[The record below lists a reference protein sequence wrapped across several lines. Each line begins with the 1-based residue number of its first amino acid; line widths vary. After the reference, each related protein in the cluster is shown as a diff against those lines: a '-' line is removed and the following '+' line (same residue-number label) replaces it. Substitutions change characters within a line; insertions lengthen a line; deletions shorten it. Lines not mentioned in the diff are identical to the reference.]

1 MAAAEKTLS
10 QRELNR
16 ATLARQHLL
25 ERTDMSSLDMV
36 EHLAGMQ
43 AQVPHGPYAGLFARI
58 DGFDP
63 AEASGLL
70 SERKLIRGW
79 FMRGTIH
86 LISSRDSLRWWPL
99 TERVL
104 VRTFKGTTFSK
115 ELGSAPIDEVLQ
127 AARQMVE
134 VEPLLRSEIGRRLG
148 ERWPD
153 AVASSLGFAAGYR
166 LPLVQV
172 TPRGLWGQTGQ
183 ARLTT
188 IEAWLGDDLATDP
201 PIEDLVL
208 RYLGAL
214 GPATVKDFQNWSGLT
229 RIAEV
234 VDRLRPQL
242 ATFRAE
248 DGRELFDLPDAPRP
262 GADVPSPPRFL
273 PEYDNLLLGHADR
286 SRLADKDAKGATLF
300 TASGPFQGTLLVD
313 GLLSGS
319 WRLHREASAV
329 ELHVRHFKPLPRPV
343 RSEVEAEGR
352 LLVGLIAAGAD
363 DCRVRFSRI

>member
-1 MAAAEKTLS
+1 MAAAGETLS

-25 ERTDMSSLDMV
+25 ERTDMPPLDMV

-58 DGFDP
+58 EGFDP
-63 AEASGLL
+63 DEASDLL
-70 SERKLIRGW
+70 RDRKLIRGW

-86 LISSRDSLRWWPL
+86 LVSSRDCINWWPL

-115 ELGSAPIDEVLQ
+115 ELGSADIDDVLA
-127 AARQMVE
+127 AAREMVE
-134 VEPLLRSEIGRRLG
+134 AEPLLRSEIGRRLG

-153 AVASSLGFAAGYR
+153 AVAGSLGFAASYR

-172 TPRGLWGQTGQ
+172 TPRGLWGETGQ
-183 ARLTT
+183 AKLTT
-188 IEAWLGDDLATDP
+188 IETWLGEHLAPDP
-201 PIEDLVL
+201 PIEDIVL
-208 RYLGAL
+208 RYLGAF

-234 VDRLRPQL
+234 MERLRPEL
-242 ATFRAE
+242 VTFRAE

-262 GADVPSPPRFL
+262 DAGTPSPPRFL
-273 PEYDNLLLGHADR
+273 PEYDNLFLGHADR
-286 SRLADKDAKGATLF
+286 SRFADRHAKGATLF

-313 GLLSGS
+313 GLLTGG
-319 WRLHREASAV
+319 WRLHQDESPG
-329 ELHVRHFKPLPRPV
+329 ELHVRHFKPLAKAV

-352 LLVGLIAAGAD
+352 ALLGLIAADAD
-363 DCRVRFSRI
+363 DCRVRFSRT